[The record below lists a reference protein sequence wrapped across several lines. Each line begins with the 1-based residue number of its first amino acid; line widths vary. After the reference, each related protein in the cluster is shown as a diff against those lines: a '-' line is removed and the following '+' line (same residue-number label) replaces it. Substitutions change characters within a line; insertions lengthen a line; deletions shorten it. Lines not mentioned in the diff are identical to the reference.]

1 MKSVAGGFLERMYMT
16 EGLDDF
22 RRRIDECDKAL
33 VELINKRLGICL
45 EVGDFKAERGMEVR
59 HPDREMEV
67 IDRAAAHNGGPCP
80 DDAVKKVFRLLID
93 TAVELEENHD
103 IARPEK

>member
-1 MKSVAGGFLERMYMT
+1 MT
-16 EGLDDF
+16 DGLDNF

-33 VELINKRLGICL
+33 VELINKRLNVCL
-45 EVGDFKAERGMEVR
+45 EVGNFKAESGMEVR
-59 HPDREMEV
+59 HPEREQEV
-67 IDRAAAHNGGPCP
+67 IDRAVAHNGGPCP
-80 DDAVKKVFRLLID
+80 DEAVKKIFRLLID